1 MSGKKA
7 KEAKAELQE
16 AGHAVARARDEAKD
30 LRRRVGKVEE
40 LRDEQEAERLGEVA
54 EDADDGKDHAGK
66 VAVGVA
72 DEDARGVPVVAEEG
86 GGDADP
92 GQEEVEREE
101 VRVGGGVRIGRR
113 EVEGVVE
120 GEEEGDDEALG
131 DLNAV
136 DAGEHVDALRAKH
149 GDAGHVDVVQRA
161 EVEELAEVGLQLHGY
176 DDARHV
182 KVDKVDDEDGDGGQA
197 GDPPLVPPANVEE
210 VVADSEESNSL
221 QGNDGAQIGS
231 KLGVKHVREAALVDV
246 LGLEDNI
253 AVAAAARGRDN
264 VLVKGKRYE
273 DDDGEEVD
281 GGADGAHAL
290 GQLGPAGLGEVAA
303 AEAGAD
309 KRGPEPADHGVAE
322 RKGGKGEGERRD
334 ERLAV
339 AGECVGQHGE
349 GGARDGEQ
357 SQRLAAR

>member
-210 VVADSEESNSL
+210 V
-221 QGNDGAQIGS
+221 
-231 KLGVKHVREAALVDV
+231 
-246 LGLEDNI
+246 
-253 AVAAAARGRDN
+253 
-264 VLVKGKRYE
+264 
-273 DDDGEEVD
+273 D